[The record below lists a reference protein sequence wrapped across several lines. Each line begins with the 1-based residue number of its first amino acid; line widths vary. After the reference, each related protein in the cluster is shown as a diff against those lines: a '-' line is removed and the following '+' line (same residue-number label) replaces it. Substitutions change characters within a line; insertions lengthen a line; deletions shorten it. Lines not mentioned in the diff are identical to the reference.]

1 MARKNSGC
9 TVLHQNFLELE
20 LPTAAFDGIF
30 ANASLFHIPS
40 QEIIRVLQELR
51 MALVPD
57 GILFSSNPRGSSVGS
72 VTLEALTNLGV
83 PFQGSEHGIHSIRN
97 TVTGDDA
104 LEVISDREMR
114 AYGWCYRLN
123 GVEPDLFPDQ
133 VFVQSDADVI
143 DWFFGFAHYKDGN
156 WVTYCTPTQ
165 TIRPTYICSR
175 N

>member
-1 MARKNSGC
+1 MLRI
-9 TVLHQNFLELE
+9 VLFIV
-20 LPTAAFDGIF
+20 T
-30 ANASLFHIPS
+30 ASLVPCAHAA
-40 QEIIRVLQELR
+40 QVRVQ
-51 MALVPD
+51 
-57 GILFSSNPRGSSVGS
+57 NPCAENTWLNVTLSTVIGSSVGS
-72 VTLEALTNLGV
+72 VTVEALTNLGV
-83 PFQGSEHGIHSIRN
+83 PFQGSEQGIRSIRN

-104 LEVISDREMR
+104 MEVISDREMR

-143 DWFFGFAHYKDGN
+143 YWFFGFAHYKDGK

>member
-1 MARKNSGC
+1 MLRIVLFIVTASFVPCAHAAQVRVQNPCAENTWLNVTLS
-9 TVLHQNFLELE
+9 TV
-20 LPTAAFDGIF
+20 I
-30 ANASLFHIPS
+30 
-40 QEIIRVLQELR
+40 
-51 MALVPD
+51 
-57 GILFSSNPRGSSVGS
+57 GSSVGS

-83 PFQGSEHGIHSIRN
+83 PFQGSEQGIHSIRN

>member
-1 MARKNSGC
+1 MLARCAIHISVQKRSKPLLRIVLFIVTASFVPCAHAAQVRVQNPCAENTWLNVTLS
-9 TVLHQNFLELE
+9 TV
-20 LPTAAFDGIF
+20 I
-30 ANASLFHIPS
+30 
-40 QEIIRVLQELR
+40 
-51 MALVPD
+51 
-57 GILFSSNPRGSSVGS
+57 GSSVGS

-165 TIRPTYICSR
+165 NAGRVPPKSS
-175 N
+175 

>member
-1 MARKNSGC
+1 MLARCAIHISVQKRSKPLLRIVLFIVTASFVPCAHAAQVRVQNPCAENTWLNVTLS
-9 TVLHQNFLELE
+9 TV
-20 LPTAAFDGIF
+20 I
-30 ANASLFHIPS
+30 
-40 QEIIRVLQELR
+40 
-51 MALVPD
+51 
-57 GILFSSNPRGSSVGS
+57 GSSVGS